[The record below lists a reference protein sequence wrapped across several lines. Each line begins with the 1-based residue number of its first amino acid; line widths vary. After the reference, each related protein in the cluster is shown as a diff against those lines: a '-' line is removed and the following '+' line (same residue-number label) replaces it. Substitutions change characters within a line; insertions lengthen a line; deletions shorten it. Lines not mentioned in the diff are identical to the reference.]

1 MKEQRSINL
10 TDIASLFLAVYFI
23 WYCLPF
29 MRATFQSSLHK
40 YVFFGCFAIG
50 AALLA
55 AARLQHNGMAI
66 AFQAW
71 HSILV
76 PVVLYMIVMGVLF
89 LCRIGDAS
97 EHIRVSFTF
106 WGTAIIYG
114 LFSFDKNAQTR
125 FGKFLLLLF
134 GITTITSVAGVFID
148 NSAARAIANAS
159 QREEAVARDYQ
170 LMRKNISGIFN
181 FPRAKGRYIAMCEGD
196 DYWTDPDKL
205 EKQVAYLDSHPG
217 CSLCFHSAR
226 QVTVDGSITD
236 GYMRPYRKDRKVSPE
251 EIIDKTSGY
260 AMNSMVFPVEVVEHI
275 PDYYWNCP
283 IGDIPMQ
290 LMMAE
295 KGWAYYMDEAMSVY
309 RVGVAGSWTAQM
321 KSGDYEKKQKEYCRQ
336 MEAMYREFDRET
348 GGKYHKQAVNAARRI
363 GFLTKV
369 NTKHYDEVLDRKN
382 RKFYRELNFRTRF
395 FIRFEILCPSL
406 YRWLQKKATGRNG

>member
-1 MKEQRSINL
+1 MEEKKISEQKPQRPAVSICCLAYNHEKYIRDAL
-10 TDIASLFLAVYFI
+10 DSFLAQKTSFPI
-23 WYCLPF
+23 E
-29 MRATFQSSLHK
+29 
-40 YVFFGCFAIG
+40 
-50 AALLA
+50 
-55 AARLQHNGMAI
+55 
-66 AFQAW
+66 
-71 HSILV
+71 
-76 PVVLYMIVMGVLF
+76 VLIHD
-89 LCRIGDAS
+89 DAS
-97 EHIRVSFTF
+97 TD
-106 WGTAIIYG
+106 GTADIIREYEKKYP
-114 LFSFDKNAQTR
+114 DIIKPVYQTENQYS
-125 FGKFLLLLF
+125 K
-134 GITTITSVAGVFID
+134 GV
-148 NSAARAIANAS
+148 
-159 QREEAVARDYQ
+159 
-170 LMRKNISGIFN
+170 KNISGIFN

-196 DYWTDPDKL
+196 DYWTEPDKL